1 VTKPHIILDCDPGI
15 DDAFAIA
22 LAVKHCEVLAVTSV
36 GGNVGVEHTTRNAG
50 SMLALLGRSDIPVH
64 AGADHPLRGPIPHR
78 AEEYHGLNGLGGAV
92 VPEPAVP
99 VASNDAAA
107 AIVAVVR
114 AHPGCWLVPTGP
126 LTNLALAFRL
136 APDLASSLA
145 GISWMGGST
154 THGNVTPQ
162 AEFNAWVD
170 PEAADEVLNY
180 VSTHSVRFIMAGLNV
195 THEVTLNEADAASW
209 RGTDRG
215 DVFAA
220 LLESYLVQYRQ
231 QYTLAGAA
239 VHDALAVIAVSHPE
253 LISCVRYHVS
263 MDCSDGPNRGR
274 TTIDDRPLIVGAAP
288 NTDVVV
294 TANAQEIVRLVTESV
309 M

>member
-1 VTKPHIILDCDPGI
+1 
-15 DDAFAIA
+15 
-22 LAVKHCEVLAVTSV
+22 
-36 GGNVGVEHTTRNAG
+36 
-50 SMLALLGRSDIPVH
+50 
-64 AGADHPLRGPIPHR
+64 
-78 AEEYHGLNGLGGAV
+78 
-92 VPEPAVP
+92 
-99 VASNDAAA
+99 
-107 AIVAVVR
+107 
-114 AHPGCWLVPTGP
+114 
-126 LTNLALAFRL
+126 
-136 APDLASSLA
+136 
-145 GISWMGGST
+145 
-154 THGNVTPQ
+154 
-162 AEFNAWVD
+162 
-170 PEAADEVLNY
+170 
-180 VSTHSVRFIMAGLNV
+180 
-195 THEVTLNEADAASW
+195 
-209 RGTDRG
+209 
-215 DVFAA
+215 